1 MGRSVMAAV
10 GHFARELQKREAAE
24 WRVRPPGRGPGKGR
38 STLTGLV
45 RCMRPSQWIKN
56 GFVLAPLV
64 FSSKLMRPHFA
75 LREILA
81 CAAFCLTASAIYLW
95 NDALDRKSDLAHPE
109 KKTRPIPSG
118 QLSAALAVVAGSVL
132 LTMGI
137 GAALALGSRTGL
149 LLAVYAAIN
158 ILYSLWLKHVG
169 IVDLMLIASGFVLRV
184 VAGSAAIF
192 VDPSHWLLMCTFL
205 LALFL
210 GIAKRR
216 QELVLL
222 AGDSSR
228 HRRVLDDY
236 SIPWLDQVG
245 TIVSAAAI
253 VAYALYTV
261 APETQAR
268 FKTDRLI
275 YTLPFVIYGML
286 RYLQLVRDG
295 DRTGNPTG
303 ALLTDEKLLICL
315 AGWIVTC
322 AGIIY
327 H

>member
-1 MGRSVMAAV
+1 MAAV
-10 GHFARELQKREAAE
+10 GHAARELQKRQAAE
-24 WRVRPPGRGPGKGR
+24 WRVLSPGRGPGKGT
-38 STLTGLV
+38 SALTGLV

-56 GFVLAPLV
+56 GFVFAPLV
-64 FSSKLMRPHFA
+64 FSSRLMSPYFA

-81 CAAFCLTASAIYLW
+81 CVAFCLTASAIYLW
-95 NDALDRKSDLAHPE
+95 NDALDWKSDLAHPE

-118 QLSAALAVVAGSVL
+118 QLSAALAVAAGSVL
-132 LTMGI
+132 LAMGV
-137 GAALALGSRTGL
+137 GAAVALGPKTGL
-149 LLAVYAAIN
+149 LLAAYAGIN
-158 ILYSLWLKHVG
+158 ILYSLWLKHVA
-169 IVDLMLIASGFVLRV
+169 IVDLMSIASGFVLRV
-184 VAGSAAIF
+184 VAGSAAIL
-192 VDPSHWLLMCTFL
+192 VEPSHWLLMCTFL

-253 VAYALYTV
+253 VSYALYTV

-275 YTLPFVIYGML
+275 YTLPFVIYGIL

-303 ALLTDEKLLICL
+303 ALLTDKKLLICL

-322 AGIIY
+322 AVIIY

>member
-1 MGRSVMAAV
+1 MAASHTV
-10 GHFARELQKREAAE
+10 APRIQAG
-24 WRVRPPGRGPGKGR
+24 GT
-38 STLTGLV
+38 TLTGLV

-56 GFVLAPLV
+56 GFVFAPLV
-64 FSSKLMRPHFA
+64 FSSKLMRPHFV

-81 CAAFCLTASAIYLW
+81 CAAFCLLASAIYLW
-95 NDALDRKSDLAHPE
+95 NDVLDWKSDLAHPE

-118 QLSAALAVVAGSVL
+118 QLSAPLAVVAGSVL
-132 LTMGI
+132 LAIGI
-137 GAALALGSRTGL
+137 GAALPLGSRIGL
-149 LLAVYAAIN
+149 LLAGYAGIN
-158 ILYSLWLKHVG
+158 ILYSLWLKHVA
-169 IVDLMLIASGFVLRV
+169 IVDLMSIASGFVLRV

-192 VDPSHWLLMCTFL
+192 VEPSHWLLMCTFL
-205 LALFL
+205 LAIFL

-222 AGDSSR
+222 AADSSR

-253 VAYALYTV
+253 VSYALYTV

-275 YTLPFVIYGML
+275 YTLPFVIYGIM
-286 RYLQLVRDG
+286 RYLQLVREG

-303 ALLTDEKLLICL
+303 ALLTDKKLLICL
-315 AGWIVTC
+315 AAWIVTC

>member
-1 MGRSVMAAV
+1 MAAREAEMVKSQAEV
-10 GHFARELQKREAAE
+10 GTREAAE
-24 WRVRPPGRGPGKGR
+24 WRVRSPG
-38 STLTGLV
+38 SALMGLI

-56 GFVLAPLV
+56 GFVFAPLV
-64 FSSKLMRPHFA
+64 FSSQLMHPYFA
-75 LREILA
+75 LREIFA
-81 CAAFCLTASAIYLW
+81 CVAFCLTASAIYLW
-95 NDALDRKSDLAHPE
+95 NDTLDWKSDLAHPE
-109 KKTRPIPSG
+109 KKSRPIPSG
-118 QLSAALAVVAGSVL
+118 QLSAVLAVVAGSVL
-132 LTMGI
+132 LAMGM
-137 GAALALGSRTGL
+137 AAGLALGVKTGGL
-149 LLAVYAAIN
+149 LASYAVIN
-158 ILYSLWLKHVG
+158 ILYSLWLKHVA
-169 IVDLMLIASGFVLRV
+169 IVDLMSIASGFVLRV

-192 VDPSHWLLMCTFL
+192 VEASHWLLMCTFL

-286 RYLQLVRDG
+286 RYLQLVREG
-295 DRTGNPTG
+295 DRAGNPTG

-322 AGIIY
+322 AAIIY